1 MKKIS
6 TEATKIFCRLL
17 DKLKGRD
24 HIKLESEGFMPL
36 TIDRLESDISTPY
49 GNGALYSVAH
59 YFLQNGDIMSDPQM
73 VFVVVDNR
81 KDEKDF
87 DMIGIYPQMY
97 QQDSL
102 GLYEESVQMEDGKV
116 ATYNKYWQPA
126 HCKFASQWFR
136 NIKQQGFL
144 K

>member
-17 DKLKGRD
+17 DKLQGQD
-24 HIKLESEGFMPL
+24 HMKLESEGFMPL
-36 TIDRLESDISTPY
+36 TIERLEGNISTPY

-97 QQDSL
+97 QQDSF
-102 GLYEESVQMEDGKV
+102 GLYEE
-116 ATYNKYWQPA
+116 
-126 HCKFASQWFR
+126 
-136 NIKQQGFL
+136 
-144 K
+144 